1 MADQTGVPDYL
12 QTVVAGKSN
21 TTTTTVSAA
30 SASTANGTMV
40 NQQPST
46 IQLPISMAQTIQ
58 TSSVS
63 SQPITIQLPTQP
75 QPVQGVKT
83 VTYVNPV
90 ISNARTQPMTTVT
103 SSASLQPLRVTQYA
117 YTQSGER
124 IAIQG
129 LTPEQAKPGSTV
141 QLQVKGG
148 GTQTL
153 QIQGLQGLQG
163 LTVDPS
169 KLTVLQELPEV
180 GKVVIQE
187 ARNMG
192 DPITSILEEM
202 KTGHSADETVTL
214 NTGGMEYATA
224 IPVAVQSLASDPK
237 KTTIKRVAAPTSTVF
252 LPGNKTSRNIIFAGN
267 TLPQGAIPIQIN
279 GLNAIP
285 LSAVKSLPISIS
297 NITNAGV
304 PTVVSAK
311 RTKVEIIPA
320 NAKTITTSLPMVTK
334 VTNNNTGG
342 ATVSTAQVQ
351 KQAPMHNNQRQQQNT
366 QQINRPMGNNKTCN
380 WVFENGEICGKTF
393 AKSYNLVVHMRMHE
407 DVRPFGC
414 SFCDQTFRQ
423 KAHLQRHETTHG
435 VGVKVNRGSSSAQ
448 RRKRKR
454 SARSS
459 GGSQGQT
466 TTVVMTTATP
476 NTMSANLQQRLA
488 RVSEQ
493 FGTQR
498 GTTEDEDETEEEEDL
513 SVNHSGGKSYRRKMS
528 EDKDDLEDES
538 KTTVTVD
545 GSNGNEVFQ
554 SSYVDVHDNDLRD
567 EDIIEAVPGT
577 TVVMTTT
584 VGSTA
589 GTTSNVDVVA
599 AAVNE
604 AIKDIEYEAAAAA
617 AASAASDEADN
628 VRVEAQP
635 VSTHANMSP
644 ETLTAISGS
653 SSPQPPENS
662 GNPKMIQELFNDEK
676 H

>member
-297 NITNAGV
+297 NLTNAGV

-554 SSYVDVHDNDLRD
+554 VKPNNASCFDLRH
-567 EDIIEAVPGT
+567 A
-577 TVVMTTT
+577 
-584 VGSTA
+584 
-589 GTTSNVDVVA
+589 TS
-599 AAVNE
+599 
-604 AIKDIEYEAAAAA
+604 
-617 AASAASDEADN
+617 
-628 VRVEAQP
+628 
-635 VSTHANMSP
+635 H
-644 ETLTAISGS
+644 LF
-653 SSPQPPENS
+653 ENYS
-662 GNPKMIQELFNDEK
+662 KCRI
-676 H
+676 